1 MTQLQAKHFL
11 TVTIVSLSFA
21 AMTLQ
26 TVMRRYQRSAEQRL
40 LDIDYTQLTQ
50 INQLSESIS
59 STEEAHKK
67 FMKLYQG
74 IFLRPQTSLPRI
86 QLNSKIQPPVKLRVY
101 ESIREVS
108 RHQPHGKQDSLV
120 NHVIKALKKF
130 PSERSQS
137 EHHIIYKLLKGIH
150 SLTSR
155 LGLQELKQISTVT
168 TVETWD
174 RGQIIFGH
182 NGFYLVLKGS
192 VKPFSHETIK
202 EDQAASKIAAGG
214 SFGSFEPGNAIVGDA
229 NIQSVLT
236 LETCEIL
243 KISRSGYEKVKK
255 DVLAQDHQ
263 VKVSLIQGCQLYL
276 HWPKLSIN
284 HLVDSIQLKTF
295 PANQVLVKEGKICP
309 FVAFIGCG
317 ECNILQD
324 VGSLKKTVDKKG
336 CRIRFVLVGKLG
348 PKQSFGE
355 VSILLNQPSPCTVIT
370 ATEVHGGIIQ
380 PECLKGLDSVTTSL
394 ILQTAQPM
402 CGKLSEEE
410 LMKEFLTQERM
421 KKWEHEKRKILSDA
435 LFYNGVHPGRG
446 KWTFN
451 RGTRGVTGKSKKSI

>member
-1 MTQLQAKHFL
+1 
-11 TVTIVSLSFA
+11 
-21 AMTLQ
+21 MTLQ
-26 TVMRRYQRSAEQRL
+26 TVMRRYRRSAEQRL
-40 LDIDYTQLTQ
+40 SDIDYTQLTQ
-50 INQLSESIS
+50 LNKLNESSS

-86 QLNSKIQPPVKLRVY
+86 QLKSKIQPPVKLRVY
-101 ESIREVS
+101 ESVQEVS
-108 RHQPHGKQDSLV
+108 RHQPHAKLAQDSFM

-137 EHHIIYKLLKGIH
+137 EHHVIYKLLKGIH
-150 SLTSR
+150 SLTSQ
-155 LGLQELKQISTVT
+155 LGSQELKQISTVT

-174 RGQIIFGH
+174 RGQIIFVH
-182 NGFYLVLKGS
+182 NGFCLILKGS
-192 VKPFSHETIK
+192 VKPFRHETIK
-202 EDQAASKIAAGG
+202 EDQAASTIAAGG
-214 SFGSFEPGNAIVGDA
+214 SFGSCEPVNAIDGVA
-229 NIQSVLT
+229 NIQCVLT

-255 DVLAQDHQ
+255 
-263 VKVSLIQGCQLYL
+263 GCQLYL

-309 FVAFIGCG
+309 FVAFIGRG
-317 ECNILQD
+317 ECNILHD
-324 VGSLKKTVDKKG
+324 VRSLKKTVDKKG
-336 CRIRFVLVGKLG
+336 SRIRFVQVCKLG

-410 LMKEFLTQERM
+410 VMKEFLTQERM
-421 KKWEHEKRKILSDA
+421 KKWELEKSKILSDA

-451 RGTRGVTGKSKKSI
+451 RGPRGETGKSKKSI

>member
-1 MTQLQAKHFL
+1 M
-11 TVTIVSLSFA
+11 LSFA
-21 AMTLQ
+21 AFTAMS
-26 TVMRRYQRSAEQRL
+26 RYRHSAEQRL
-40 LDIDYTQLTQ
+40 ADIDYTQLAQLTQ
-50 INQLSESIS
+50 LNESIS
-59 STEEAHKK
+59 SEEAHKK
-67 FMKLYQG
+67 LMKLYQE
-74 IFLRPQTSLPRI
+74 IFLSPQTSLPRI
-86 QLNSKIQPPVKLRVY
+86 QLKTRIKPPVKLRVY
-101 ESIREVS
+101 ESVQEVS
-108 RHQPHGKQDSLV
+108 RHQPRGKLAQESLM

-130 PSERSQS
+130 PIERSQS
-137 EHHIIYKLLKGIH
+137 EHHIIYKLLKGVH
-150 SLTSR
+150 SLTSQ
-155 LGLQELKQISTVT
+155 LGSQELKQISTVT

-192 VKPFSHETIK
+192 VKTFNHETLK
-202 EDQAASKIAAGG
+202 EDQTVSTIAAGG
-214 SFGSFEPGNAIVGDA
+214 SFGCCEPLSAVDGGAI
-229 NIQSVLT
+229 IQCVMT

-243 KISRSGYEKVKK
+243 KISRSGYEKLKK
-255 DVLAQDHQ
+255 DILAQDHE

-284 HLVDSIQLKTF
+284 HLVDGMQLKTF

-309 FVAFIGCG
+309 FVAFIGRG

-324 VGSLKKTVDKKG
+324 VESLIKPVDKKG
-336 CRIRFVLVGKLG
+336 CRIRFVMVGTLG

-394 ILQTAQPM
+394 ILQTAQPV
-402 CGKLSEEE
+402 CGKLSQEEV
-410 LMKEFLTQERM
+410 LKEFLTQERM

-435 LFYNGVHPGRG
+435 LFYNGIHPGRG
-446 KWTFN
+446 KWAFN
-451 RGTRGVTGKSKKSI
+451 RGPRGVSGKPKKTI

>member
-1 MTQLQAKHFL
+1 MH
-11 TVTIVSLSFA
+11 
-21 AMTLQ
+21 
-26 TVMRRYQRSAEQRL
+26 RYRHSAEQRL
-40 LDIDYTQLTQ
+40 ADIDYTHLAQLTQ
-50 INQLSESIS
+50 LNESIS
-59 STEEAHKK
+59 SEEAHKK
-67 FMKLYQG
+67 FMKLYQE
-74 IFLRPQTSLPRI
+74 IFLQPQTCLPRI
-86 QLNSKIQPPVKLRVY
+86 QLKTRIQPPVKLRVY
-101 ESIREVS
+101 ESVQEVS
-108 RHQPHGKQDSLV
+108 RHQPHGNLAQESLM

-130 PSERSQS
+130 PIERSQS
-137 EHHIIYKLLKGIH
+137 EHHIIYELLKGVH
-150 SLTSR
+150 SLTSQ
-155 LGLQELKQISTVT
+155 LGSQELKQISTVT
-168 TVETWD
+168 TAETWD

-192 VKPFSHETIK
+192 VKPFNHETLK
-202 EDQAASKIAAGG
+202 EDQTVSTDI
-214 SFGSFEPGNAIVGDA
+214 
-229 NIQSVLT
+229 
-236 LETCEIL
+236 
-243 KISRSGYEKVKK
+243 
-255 DVLAQDHQ
+255 LAQDHE

-284 HLVDSIQLKTF
+284 HLVDGMLLKTF

-309 FVAFIGCG
+309 FVAFIGHG

-324 VGSLKKTVDKKG
+324 VGSLIKPVEKKG
-336 CRIRFVLVGKLG
+336 CRIRFVMVGKLG

-355 VSILLNQPSPCTVIT
+355 VSILLNQPSPYTVIT

-394 ILQTAQPM
+394 ILQTVQPM

-410 LMKEFLTQERM
+410 VLKEFLTQERM

-451 RGTRGVTGKSKKSI
+451 RGPRGVIVKSKKTI

>member
-1 MTQLQAKHFL
+1 
-11 TVTIVSLSFA
+11 
-21 AMTLQ
+21 MTLQ
-26 TVMRRYQRSAEQRL
+26 TVMRRYRPSADQRRSH
-40 LDIDYTQLTQ
+40 IDYTQLTQ
-50 INQLSESIS
+50 LNQLNESIS
-59 STEEAHKK
+59 STEEAHQK
-67 FMKLYQG
+67 FMKLYKG

-86 QLNSKIQPPVKLRVY
+86 QLKSKIQPPVKLRVY
-101 ESIREVS
+101 ESVQEVS
-108 RHQPHGKQDSLV
+108 RHQPHGKLAQDSST

-137 EHHIIYKLLKGIH
+137 EHHVIYKLLKGIH
-150 SLTSR
+150 SLTSQ
-155 LGLQELKQISTVT
+155 LGSQELKQISTVT

-182 NGFYLVLKGS
+182 NGFCLILKGS

-202 EDQAASKIAAGG
+202 EDQAASTIAAGG
-214 SFGSFEPGNAIVGDA
+214 SFGSCEPVNAIDGDA
-229 NIQSVLT
+229 NIQCVLT

-255 DVLAQDHQ
+255 DILAQDHH
-263 VKVSLIQGCQLYL
+263 VKMSLIQGCQLYL

-309 FVAFIGCG
+309 FVAFIGRG
-317 ECNILQD
+317 DCNILQD

-355 VSILLNQPSPCTVIT
+355 VSILLNQPSPCTIIT

-410 LMKEFLTQERM
+410 VMKEFLTQERM
-421 KKWEHEKRKILSDA
+421 KKWEHEKSKILSDA

-451 RGTRGVTGKSKKSI
+451 RGPRGETGKSKKSI

>member
-1 MTQLQAKHFL
+1 M
-11 TVTIVSLSFA
+11 S
-21 AMTLQ
+21 
-26 TVMRRYQRSAEQRL
+26 RYRHSVEQRL
-40 LDIDYTQLTQ
+40 TDFDYTQLTQ
-50 INQLSESIS
+50 LTQLNESIS
-59 STEEAHKK
+59 SEKAHKK
-67 FMKLYQG
+67 FMKLYQE
-74 IFLRPQTSLPRI
+74 IFLRPQTFLPRI
-86 QLNSKIQPPVKLRVY
+86 QLKTSIQPPVKLRAY
-101 ESIREVS
+101 ESVQEVS
-108 RHQPHGKQDSLV
+108 RHQPHGKLAQESV
-120 NHVIKALKKF
+120 MNHVIKALKKF
-130 PSERSQS
+130 PIERSQS
-137 EHHIIYKLLKGIH
+137 EHHTIYKLLKGVH
-150 SLTSR
+150 SLTSQ
-155 LGLQELKQISTVT
+155 LGSQELKQISTVT
-168 TVETWD
+168 TIETWD

-192 VKPFSHETIK
+192 VKPFNHETLK
-202 EDQAASKIAAGG
+202 EDQTVSTISAGG
-214 SFGSFEPGNAIVGDA
+214 SFGSCEAVNAVDGGA
-229 NIQSVLT
+229 VIQCVMT

-243 KISRSGYEKVKK
+243 KISHSGYEKLKK
-255 DVLAQDHQ
+255 DLLAQDHE

-284 HLVDSIQLKTF
+284 HLVGGMQLKTF

-309 FVAFIGCG
+309 FVAFIGRG

-324 VGSLKKTVDKKG
+324 VGLLKPVDKKG
-336 CRIRFVLVGKLG
+336 CRIRFVMVGKLG

-394 ILQTAQPM
+394 ILQIAQPV

-410 LMKEFLTQERM
+410 VMKEFLTQERM

-451 RGTRGVTGKSKKSI
+451 RGPRGGTGKSKTSI